1 MSSGSTDLRPFLN
14 QVARI
19 VAKVRNDLLAAVIA
33 GVAFGVALMSL
44 FAADSARERAIAA
57 DVRSQM
63 LQEELS
69 MKVDRERAEELADK
83 IALNEVRILQHESKD
98 HE

>member
-63 LQEELS
+63 LQEELLI
-69 MKVDRERAEELADK
+69 KVDRERAEELADK

>member
-14 QVARI
+14 QVGRI

-63 LQEELS
+63 LQEELLI
-69 MKVDRERAEELADK
+69 KVDRERAEELADK